1 MKEYD
6 FDRVLQKRFNTMFSD
21 ISKVDWRKWLDIT
34 TKEEYYETILKNS
47 RLSNVEDFQERIHS
61 IKTNSRDFSVDLKNY
76 ITNYTGS
83 EPLIMCHTSG
93 TTNSDLSALKW
104 FHIKTDFIEKVWA
117 PGMQAIFESS
127 GLTNRGSVVI
137 FVPSRMKFDGMQQH
151 KGKEYF
157 SLYSSEFSQRIMISI
172 MKPKSYFIYPYKEVY
187 NLDVLLKILRL
198 DDIKAISAPAATI
211 LKWANLNTFK
221 KGIKNYLQNRN
232 NIRKKERFTLNL
244 LEKLGLDAIAKE
256 TQTLL
261 SKKLKDSTLIFSTSS
276 LNKEKWEKIRKF
288 MDWEKG
294 KEKFTNLYVGSEIG
308 PFAASISKNKDCEPS
323 KEEMFI
329 FPLIY
334 PMIEKGDKIQK
345 IETAEKTLGHLLVSR
360 MDNGKA
366 LLNISSGDIIEVI
379 SADGL
384 PKIGGTIRRDNFT
397 LKFPIKTS
405 DTINIS
411 EKRTIIVGDYF
422 NLEDFEIKN
431 AKELLN
437 CLRSEFDLVSDSLLL
452 VKDNRKNPYSW
463 KFFIP
468 LDLNTDIIKGNNVKI
483 TISKCDINK
492 SFINALN
499 QNQIDIEI
507 IDDDPVQFMASREEI
522 LKKVREGQM
531 TKGILKKWPLYVALP
546 KN

>member
-1 MKEYD
+1 M
-6 FDRVLQKRFNTMFSD
+6 
-21 ISKVDWRKWLDIT
+21 DIT

-127 GLTNRGSVVI
+127 GLTNNGSVVI
-137 FVPSRMKFDGMQQH
+137 FIPSRMKFDGMQQH

-157 SLYSSEFSQRIMISI
+157 SLYSPEFSQRIMISI
-172 MKPKSYFIYPYKEVY
+172 MNPKSYLLYPYKDVY
-187 NLDVLLKILRL
+187 NLDVLLKILKL

-211 LKWANLNTFK
+211 LKWANLDTFK
-221 KGIKNYLQNRN
+221 KGIKNYLQNR
-232 NIRKKERFTLNL
+232 KKTSKQGVLTLNL

-256 TQTLL
+256 IQSLL
-261 SKKLKDSTLIFSTSS
+261 SKKLEDSTLIFSTSS
-276 LNKEKWEKIRKF
+276 LNEEKWEKIREF
-288 MDWEKG
+288 MNWEKG

-308 PFAASISKNKDCEPS
+308 PFAASISKAKDNKPS
-323 KEEMFI
+323 KKEIFI
-329 FPLIY
+329 FPLVY
-334 PMIEKGDKIQK
+334 PMIEQGDKILK
-345 IETAEKTLGHLLVSR
+345 IEEAEKALGHLLVSR

-366 LLNISSGDIIEVI
+366 LLNITSEDIIEVI
-379 SADGL
+379 NTEGL
-384 PKIGGTIRRDNFT
+384 PKIGGTIIRDNFS
-397 LKFPIKTS
+397 LKYPVKTS
-405 DTINIS
+405 DEIMIS
-411 EKRTIIVGDYF
+411 ENRTVIVGDYF
-422 NLEDFEIKN
+422 NFEDFEIHN

-437 CLRSEFDLVSDSLLL
+437 CLQKEFNLVSDSLLL
-452 VKDNRKNPYSW
+452 TKNNGKSPNSW

-468 LDLNTDIIKGNNVKI
+468 VDLNTDREKENKIIR
-483 TISKCDINK
+483 TMSKCEINK

-499 QNQIDIEI
+499 QKQIDIEI
-507 IDDDPVQFMASREEI
+507 INDDLVQFTASRDEI
-522 LKKVREGQM
+522 LKKVREGTL
-531 TKGILKKWPLYVALP
+531 TKGILKKWPLYVILY